1 MPIEKVNIPTFEGV
15 NVNLR
20 PDLIKDSQASEMI
33 NLRFNRLG
41 ALVSRNGVIAYNVPD
56 SFAAQP
62 AGLNNKGCVAIGEFI
77 LTATDNDSQ
86 DIRGYG
92 TDRFMVYALRQS
104 TIDSSD
110 TELPTRHTMQY
121 VMCPMTGPY
130 KNRLQQTVYS
140 KAFLFSETAA
150 GETNTDRLVA
160 PRREL
165 ENLEEWQSATGE
177 LHDQN
182 WIEHYG
188 KMNQYGNALVI
199 SDRTN
204 GDMLLIDAYNEAEP
218 GTTGKHEFRLQEN
231 SKAQFDVDTVDLDFG
246 LNVDGFNAKGVKNG
260 LALYQF
266 HLPRKNALSSRD
278 YFSDYWQ
285 GSDANVSDRLE
296 NTIGFLLENQIP
308 KNPLNTNGVKEY
320 AQNGTFITAGVW
332 ASRDI
337 AEIRQV
343 IPIGIGVNQDN
354 QYVFSDIDEPTQI
367 DDLLGELT
375 FTNPLSS
382 DKLEQAADVYVWD
395 DLEMTYYPCS
405 GKDIGGSYLR
415 SKDREF
421 TKTAP
426 LLPKISKLKTK
437 LGMEQE
443 VPLGVWRYRFVWDM
457 GNGEYS
463 NPSSELSIP
472 DTLWSTMTDD
482 VLEDSLAANDKSY
495 ERPAKQRQSDAI
507 TQPRPVIATQ
517 VNMDLTTAAPIVFDA
532 GYNLTEYG
540 RQLKKIKDKL
550 YAGTD
555 NRFARYIEDNVPA
568 MEHALRSELGV
579 IVTSKFGSGGDK
591 IDCKGFVLEGAS
603 FFSNAVIRYRY
614 PLSIPLFRGNFQ
626 EMYNSVF
633 ADNGAYRVAWQNK
646 PEYVTDYRADRPS
659 WQIVLWGHSIAAPTY
674 TTTYNTIQIDI
685 LKFKALPG
693 IFFNVV
699 PLESALAI
707 DQNNAPEP
715 SGGYSGNTLAS
726 YRIATQFRA
735 VKNEVD
741 RLANIAADIPAQVTS
756 RLLLQG
762 VSELVLADPSMPGTI
777 TNATDMNNEELLHH
791 DMARKFRWMQE
802 FPSATT
808 PDVWSWNGINA
819 LDDHSAGFYG
829 QTETIDGKRCVYN
842 TNVTVAIHGAGER
855 LTIPEQ
861 LTSYFPSSLLFGA
874 PRVKLKVKAENV
886 PARAKRLMI
895 FRTLASHDNNWV
907 PEKFGLVKS
916 VKVPRNIT
924 TKDIEDIEFLDDVK
938 DKDLDFG
945 LQLDEFQGLTHPLK
959 SRFNLPLNET
969 MYYANFLETYQPPA
983 PRSGVEVE
991 NGGELTYY
999 ANGSTTDTHTTYSQN
1014 VMWTR
1019 LSSEDF
1025 TAAASRRVL
1034 YVLLNKDAS
1043 GVYSQPAMVSANDE
1057 PIDVGVGQAI
1067 CLVNAP
1073 QPSGLADE
1081 VEVWRGTEVGS
1092 LQYKWELIGTIAKD
1106 MEGIFLDDNKEAIA
1120 QWEGTIS
1127 EDTGIITVAADEV
1140 ENPSGLRNSEP
1151 YQPSNT
1157 RLESLYSVRSG
1168 DGDQITGIEQLYGN
1182 LVVFKER
1189 SIHRIAV
1196 QSTNPPYS
1204 RTDEISNRIGC
1215 IAPNTILSHN
1225 NDIYF
1230 LSWSGF
1236 YRYNNNVLQKA
1247 DGDFWAELERR
1258 INNFQLGVDDYGQS
1272 RNPGVRDASC
1282 AYNPV
1287 YNEIYLN
1294 VPIYEYDAAI
1304 APDIEAANH
1313 SRGSRKMR
1321 GHVYVIQ
1328 LESGLV
1334 SKFHYEQNG
1343 TPPDRTQGRLYHTNS
1358 LGELRSAQILSDD
1371 LNTRPALVCLEA
1383 PTETAVDNTSD
1394 HSYVAGEW
1402 KFGGQAVNTLWRS
1415 KHFTLNDKSIVK
1427 RVIKVLGNVRNGEYI
1442 RMSGGTQNEAYNSYN
1457 HAESK
1462 WWEYE
1467 FDLPGELTAIPP
1479 RTSSPAENDDSRHP
1493 ERGER
1498 VAFQIETQG
1507 DTMIDNFSFYWRPV
1521 DQYMR

>member
-1 MPIEKVNIPTFEGV
+1 MSIEKVNISTFEGV

-20 PDLIKDSQASEMI
+20 PDLIKDTQASEMI

-41 ALVSRNGVIAYNVPD
+41 ALVSRNGVVVYNVPD

-77 LTATDNDSQ
+77 LSSADNNSLGA
-86 DIRGYG
+86 RGYG

-121 VMCPMTGPY
+121 IMCPLTGPY

-140 KAFLFSETAA
+140 KSFLFSETAA
-150 GETNTDRLVA
+150 GETNSDRLVA
-160 PRREL
+160 PRRQL

-177 LHDQN
+177 LYDQN

-204 GDMLLIDAYNEAEP
+204 GDMLLIDAFNEAEP
-218 GTTGKHEFRLQEN
+218 GTTGTHDFRLQEN
-231 SKAQFDVDTVDLDFG
+231 SKAQFDIDTVGIDFG
-246 LNVDGFNAKGVKNG
+246 LDADGFNAKGVKNG
-260 LALYQF
+260 LGLYQF
-266 HLPRKNALSSRD
+266 YLPRKNALANRD
-278 YFSDYWQ
+278 YYSGYWS
-285 GSDANVSDRLE
+285 GSDAQV
-296 NTIGFLLENQIP
+296 
-308 KNPLNTNGVKEY
+308 LNTLTENIGNFDGNPQGVIRFSE
-320 AQNGTFITAGVW
+320 NSTFITAGVCPENGE
-332 ASRDI
+332 
-337 AEIRQV
+337 AEDMQH
-343 IPIGIGVNQDN
+343 IPIGIGVNQSN
-354 QYVFSDIDEPTQI
+354 QYVFSDIDEQVQI
-367 DDLLGELT
+367 DDILGELS
-375 FTNPLSS
+375 FINPLSS
-382 DKLEQAADVYVWD
+382 DKEEKAADVYVWED
-395 DLEMTYYPCS
+395 VEMTYYPCS
-405 GKDIGGSYLR
+405 GKDLRSSYLR
-415 SKDREF
+415 AKDREF

-426 LLPKISKLKTK
+426 LLPKLVKLKTK

-443 VPLGVWRYRFVWDM
+443 VPLGVYRYRFVWDL

-463 NPSSELSIP
+463 NPSSEMSVP
-472 DTLWSTMTDD
+472 DILWSTLPDED
-482 VLEDSLAANDKSY
+482 LESAFAAAGKDYS
-495 ERPAKQRQSDAI
+495 RPVKQGEESAI
-507 TQPRPVIATQ
+507 TQPRPVSAVQ
-517 VNMDLTTAAPIVFDA
+517 VNVDQTTAVPLVFDSS
-532 GYNLTEYG
+532 YNLTEYG
-540 RQLKKIKDKL
+540 KQYKKIKDRL
-550 YAGTD
+550 YKD
-555 NRFARYIEDNVPA
+555 VNHRFARLVDDNVPDK
-568 MEHALRSELGV
+568 EHGLRSEYGV
-579 IVTSKFGSGGDK
+579 IATARFGNGGNK
-591 IDCKGFVLEGAS
+591 IDCKGYILEGAAS
-603 FFSNAVIRYRY
+603 FSDTITRYKY
-614 PLSIPLFRGNFQ
+614 PLSIPLFRGDTQ
-626 EMYNSVF
+626 ETYNSVF
-633 ADNGAYRVAWQNK
+633 TDNGSYRVAWQNR
-646 PEYVTDYRADRPS
+646 PEYVTRYRADRPS
-659 WQIVLWGHSIAAPTY
+659 WQIVLWGHSIAAA
-674 TTTYNTIQIDI
+674 TYNTNYDRVQIDI
-685 LKFKALPG
+685 LRRKEPG

-699 PLESALAI
+699 PLEWAQPF

-715 SGGYSGNTLAS
+715 DGGLAGNTLSS
-726 YRIATQFRA
+726 YRIATQFRG
-735 VKNEVD
+735 VKSEDD
-741 RLANIAADIPAQVTS
+741 RLANITSNIPAQVTS
-756 RLLLQG
+756 RLLFKG
-762 VSELVLADPSMPGTI
+762 TAELVLAEPTTPGTI
-777 TNATDMNNEELLHH
+777 TNATEWGNDEILGHEDL
-791 DMARKFRWMQE
+791 RYFRSMQE
-802 FPSATT
+802 YPDATT
-808 PDVWSWNGINA
+808 ADVWSWNGRNIYE
-819 LDDHSAGFYG
+819 DHSAGFYG
-829 QTETIDGKRCVYN
+829 QTKVIDGKRCVYN
-842 TNVTVAIHGAGER
+842 TNVTVAVHGDGER
-855 LTIPEQ
+855 LAIPEQ

-874 PRVKLKVKAENV
+874 PRIKLKVKAENI

-907 PEKFGLVKS
+907 PGKFGLVKS

-924 TKDIEDIEFLDDVK
+924 TKEIEDVEFLDDVK

-983 PRSGVEVE
+983 PRSGIEAE
-991 NGGELTYY
+991 NGGEVDYY
-999 ANGSTTDTHTTYSQN
+999 ENNGTTNVYAEYTQN
-1014 VMWTR
+1014 VEWTR

-1025 TAAASRRVL
+1025 TASASRRVL

-1043 GVYSQPAMVSANDE
+1043 GVYSKPAMIPQNAD
-1057 PIDVGVGQAI
+1057 PIDVGAGQAI
-1067 CLVNAP
+1067 CLINAP
-1073 QPSGLADE
+1073 QASGLADE

-1092 LQYKWELIGTIAKD
+1092 LEYKWELIGTVASD
-1106 MEGIFLDDNKEAIA
+1106 MEGIFLDDNKEAIS
-1120 QWEGTIS
+1120 QWEGEI
-1127 EDTGIITVAADEV
+1127 DTDSGIIVVPADEID
-1140 ENPSGLRNSEP
+1140 NPSGLRNSEP

-1204 RTDEISNRIGC
+1204 RTDEISNRVGC

-1258 INNFQLGVDDYGQS
+1258 INNFRLGVDEYGQP

-1294 VPIYEYDAAI
+1294 IPVYEHDSAI
-1304 APDIEAANH
+1304 SPDIETANH

-1328 LESGLV
+1328 LETGLV
-1334 SKFHYEQNG
+1334 TKFHYEQNG
-1343 TPPDRTQGRLYHTNS
+1343 SPSDRTQGRLYYTNS

-1371 LNTRPALVCLEA
+1371 LATSPALVCLEA

-1394 HSYVAGEW
+1394 YTYVAGEW
-1402 KFGGQAVNTLWRS
+1402 KFGGSAVNTLWRS

-1457 HAESK
+1457 QAESK

-1479 RTSSPAENDDSRHP
+1479 RTSSSAENDDSRHP

-1521 DQYMR
+1521 NQYMR

>member
-1 MPIEKVNIPTFEGV
+1 MPIEKVNIPAFEGV

-33 NLRFNRLG
+33 NLRFNRVG
-41 ALVSRNGVIAYNVPD
+41 ALVNRNGSIAYNVPD
-56 SFAAQP
+56 ALTAVP
-62 AGLNNKGCVAIGEFI
+62 AGINNKGCVAIGEFVI
-77 LTATDNDSQ
+77 TAIDNDSQ
-86 DIRGYG
+86 DSHGYG

-104 TIDSSD
+104 TIDSGD

-121 VMCPMTGPY
+121 IMCPLTGPF
-130 KNRLQQTVYS
+130 KNRLQQTTYS
-140 KAFLFSETAA
+140 KAFLFQEDAA
-150 GETNTDRLVA
+150 GTTVPVYLVA

-165 ENLEEWQSATGE
+165 EDLDTWQSDAGM
-177 LHDQN
+177 LYDQN

-204 GDMLLIDAYNEAEP
+204 GDMLLIDEYNEAEP
-218 GTTGKHEFRLQEN
+218 GTTGKHKFRLQEN
-231 SKAQFDVDTVDLDFG
+231 CKAQFDIDSVDLDFG
-246 LNVDGFNAKGVKNG
+246 LDEEGFNTKGVKNG
-260 LALYQF
+260 LGLYQF
-266 HLPRKNALSSRD
+266 YLPRKNALINRD
-278 YFSDYWQ
+278 YFSDYFR
-285 GSDANVSDRLE
+285 GSDSDVSALLK
-296 NTIGFLLENQIP
+296 NTIGFLVENQIP
-308 KNPLNTNGVKEY
+308 KSPINTSGVKEY
-320 AQNGTFITAGVW
+320 ARNGTFITAGVW
-332 ASRDI
+332 ASRGE
-337 AEIRQV
+337 AELLQV

-354 QYVFSDIDEPTQI
+354 QYVFSDIDEPVQI

-375 FTNPLSS
+375 FINPLSS
-382 DKLEQAADVYVWD
+382 DKLEQAADVYIWD

-405 GKDIGGSYLR
+405 GKDMQSSYLR

-426 LLPKISKLKTK
+426 LLPKITKLKTK
-437 LGMEQE
+437 LGMEQD

-463 NPSSELSIP
+463 NPSSEMSVP
-472 DTLWSTMTDD
+472 DILWSTMTDE

-495 ERPAKQRQSDAI
+495 ERPAKQRQADAI
-507 TQPRPVIATQ
+507 TQPRSSVPLQ
-517 VNMDLTTAAPIVFDA
+517 VNTELITSAPIVFDA

-555 NRFARYIEDNVPA
+555 NRFARYIDDNVPA
-568 MEHALRSELGV
+568 MEHALRAELGV
-579 IVTSKFGSGGDK
+579 IVTSKFGSGGDR

-603 FFSNAVIRYRY
+603 YFSNGVTRYKY
-614 PLSIPLFRGNFQ
+614 PLSIPLFRGNAQ

-633 ADNGAYRVAWQNK
+633 ADNGAYRVAWQNR
-646 PEYVTDYRADRPS
+646 PEYAANYRADRPS
-659 WQIVLWGHSIAAPTY
+659 WQIVLWGHSIAALTRSTNY
-674 TTTYNTIQIDI
+674 DRVQIDI
-685 LKFKALPG
+685 LKLKQPG

-699 PLESALAI
+699 PLESCLAV

-715 SGGYSGNTLAS
+715 SGGYSGSTLAS

-735 VKNEVD
+735 VKSETD
-741 RLANIAADIPAQVTS
+741 RLANIAATIPPQVTS
-756 RLLLQG
+756 RLILQG
-762 VSELVLADPSMPGTI
+762 VPELVLAEPDLPGTV
-777 TNATDMNNEELLHH
+777 TNATDWGNDELLHH

-802 FPSATT
+802 YPDATT

-819 LDDHSAGFYG
+819 FEDHSAGYYG
-829 QTETIDGKRCVYN
+829 QTKEIDGKRCVYN
-842 TNVTVAIHGAGER
+842 TNVTVAIHGEGER

-874 PRVKLKVKAENV
+874 PRIKLKVKAEKIPV
-886 PARAKRLMI
+886 RAKRLMI

-907 PEKFGLVKS
+907 PDKFGLVKS
-916 VKVPRNIT
+916 VKVPRNIE
-924 TKDIEDIEFLDDVK
+924 TKAIEDIEFLDDIK

-969 MYYANFLETYQPPA
+969 MYYANFIETYQPPA
-983 PRSGVEVE
+983 PRSGVETF
-991 NGGELTYY
+991 NGGSMDYY
-999 ANGSTTDTHTTYSQN
+999 ANNSTTNSGITYSQN
-1014 VMWTR
+1014 VAWTR
-1019 LSSEDF
+1019 LSNDDF
-1025 TAAASRRVL
+1025 TAPTSRRLL
-1034 YVLLNKDAS
+1034 YCLLNKDAS
-1043 GVYSQPAMVSANDE
+1043 GVYSKPALVSINAE
-1057 PIDVGVGQAI
+1057 PIDVGAKQAI

-1073 QPSGLADE
+1073 QSSGISDE

-1092 LQYKWELIGTIAKD
+1092 SQFRWELVGIIAKD
-1106 MEGIFLDDNKEAIA
+1106 MEGIFLDDNKEAIS
-1120 QWEGTIS
+1120 QWEGEIDP
-1127 EDTGIITVAADEV
+1127 DTGIISVPEDV
-1140 ENPSGLRNSEP
+1140 IENPSGLRNSEP
-1151 YQPSNT
+1151 YQPNNT

-1196 QSTNPPYS
+1196 QSSNPPYS

-1247 DGDFWAELERR
+1247 DGDFWSELERR
-1258 INNFQLGVDDYGQS
+1258 INNFQSTSDEYGHP
-1272 RNPGVRDASC
+1272 RNPAVRDASC

-1294 VPIYEYDAAI
+1294 IPVYKHEEVI
-1304 APDIEAANH
+1304 APDIEAVN
-1313 SRGSRKMR
+1313 GGRKMR

-1328 LESGLV
+1328 LETGLV

-1343 TPPDRTQGRLYHTNS
+1343 NPSDRTQGRLYHTNS

-1371 LNTRPALVCLEA
+1371 LNTRPALICIDA
-1383 PTETAVDNTSD
+1383 PTETTVDSTSD
-1394 HSYVAGEW
+1394 YSYVAGEW
-1402 KFGGQAVNTLWRS
+1402 KFGGEDVNTLWRS

-1427 RVIKVLGNVRNGEYI
+1427 RVVKVLGNVRKGAYI
-1442 RMSGGTQNEAYNSYN
+1442 RISGGTQNEAYGTYN
-1457 HAESK
+1457 HAESR

-1467 FDLPGELTAIPP
+1467 FDAPGELTAVPP
-1479 RTSSPAENDDSRHP
+1479 RTSSAPGNDDSKHP

-1507 DTMIDNFSFYWRPV
+1507 ETMIDSFAFYWRPV
-1521 DQYMR
+1521 NQYMR